1 MAVTSDQEGLGK
13 TYEYKPYVPEE
24 TDLKELTFK
33 ALFIGVI
40 MAIILGSANAYL
52 GLKAGITVAATFP
65 AAVVGM
71 AALRLF
77 GGTILEENVSRTTGA
92 VGEALAAGAIFTIPA
107 FVIAGVWE
115 QIRYVEA
122 TILMLVGGV
131 LGAMFVILL
140 RRILVEESGLP
151 FPESVAAAEIHKAG
165 QGGGTGAGYVFG
177 AMGLSALIEL
187 FKNSKGLLAFANY
200 QAFATLASE
209 KGRLALYPD
218 PQTGRG
224 AAEVTIGG
232 GWLFESPAASPALWG
247 VGYIIGPRLA
257 SIAFSGGLLGWAL
270 FVPLVMMFAPDLLS
284 AIGKPEVLAGAMSST
299 DGNQILYLATGIWTF
314 VVRPFAVG
322 AMLVGAAYTL
332 WNMRKQLITGIGR
345 AVTDLFKSGGQKEKL
360 TRTQT
365 DLPFGVIFGV
375 IGILVILMAVIYYFF
390 SQDIIAAITAAI
402 VMTVAGFFFAAVAG
416 YLVGLIGSSNNPI
429 SGLTLSTLILAAV
442 LLVALGVPER
452 LAQAYPEMGTFFAI
466 AAVLG
471 VASVI
476 CCACGVAGDMLQDLK
491 VGHILGGTPW
501 RMEIGKLTGVFFA
514 ALVMAVPLILLHEA
528 YADTGGIG
536 GTDLPAPQAGLM
548 AMLSKGIIGGDM
560 NWPLV
565 ILGMVFS
572 IGLVLIKSPSPMLIA
587 IGMYLPLH
595 TTFAIFVGGLIRFVL
610 DRTVNRRKVEGDHK
624 TRLENVG
631 ILLAS
636 GLIAGEALMA
646 IALAGFNFVEGFSLP
661 KLVADPQAWPGIIPL
676 ALIAIIL
683 IWLPLRSV
691 NRDSGSTKEET
702 GA

>member
-1 MAVTSDQEGLGK
+1 MAEKGDQEGLGK
-13 TYEYKPYVPEE
+13 VYEYKPYVPEE
-24 TDLKELTFK
+24 TDLKELSFK

-40 MAIILGSANAYL
+40 MAIILGAANAYL

-177 AMGLSALIEL
+177 AMGLSAIIEL
-187 FKNSKGLLAFANY
+187 FKNSKGLVAFANY
-200 QAFATLASE
+200 QSFATLASE
-209 KGRLALYPD
+209 KSRLALYPD
-218 PQTGRG
+218 PHTGKG
-224 AAEVTIGG
+224 TAEIAMGG

-270 FVPLVMMFAPDLLS
+270 FVPLVMMFAPDLLA
-284 AIGKPEVLAGAMSST
+284 AIGKPEVLAAAKEATHG
-299 DGNQILYLATGIWTF
+299 DQVLYLATGIWTY
-314 VVRPFAVG
+314 VIRPFAVG

-332 WNMRKQLITGIGR
+332 WRMRKQLLTGIGR
-345 AVTDLFKSGGQKEKL
+345 AVTDLFKAAGQKEKL
-360 TRTQT
+360 ARTQT
-365 DLPFGVIFGV
+365 DLPFGIIFSV
-375 IGILVILMAVIYYFF
+375 IGVLVILMAVIYYFF
-390 SQDIIAAITAAI
+390 SQDVIAAITAAI
-402 VMTVAGFFFAAVAG
+402 VMTIAGFFFAAVAG

-429 SGLTLSTLILAAV
+429 SGLTLSTLILAAI
-442 LLVALGVPER
+442 LLVALGVPDR
-452 LAQAYPEMGTFFAI
+452 LLKAYPEMGTFFAI

-514 ALVMAVPLILLHEA
+514 ALVMAVPLILLHQA

-548 AMLSKGIIGGDM
+548 AMLSKGIITGVM

-565 ILGMVFS
+565 ILGMIFS
-572 IGLVLIKSPSPMLIA
+572 IGLILIKSPSPMLIA

-595 TTFAIFVGGLIRFVL
+595 TTFAIFVGGIIRFVL
-610 DRTVNRRKVEGDHK
+610 DRVVARRKVEGDTK
-624 TRLENVG
+624 TRLENTG

-646 IALAGFNFVEGFSLP
+646 IVLAGFNFVEGFSLP

-676 ALIAIIL
+676 AIITILL
-683 IWLPLRSV
+683 IWLPLRSL
-691 NRDSGSTKEET
+691 NRAGGT
-702 GA
+702 AQ

>member
-1 MAVTSDQEGLGK
+1 MAVVNDQEGLAK
-13 TYEYKPYVPEE
+13 APEYTPYVPEE
-24 TDLKELTFK
+24 TDLKELTLR
-33 ALFIGVI
+33 ALVIGVF

-115 QIRYVEA
+115 QIDYMWA
-122 TILMLVGGV
+122 TVLMLVGGV
-131 LGAMFVILL
+131 LGVMFVILL

-187 FKNSKGLLAFANY
+187 FKNSKGLQAFKGY
-200 QAFATLASE
+200 QAYASIAAE
-209 KGRLALYPD
+209 KAKLVLYPD
-218 PQTGRG
+218 PKTGAG
-224 AAEVTIGG
+224 TAEIGMGG
-232 GWLFESPAASPALWG
+232 GWLAETPSASPALWG

-270 FVPLVMMFAPDLLS
+270 FVPLVMMFAPGLLDFVS
-284 AIGKPEVLAGAMSST
+284 AQSVADGAASAT
-299 DGNQILYLATGIWTF
+299 NGDANLYLATGIWTY

-322 AMLVGAAYTL
+322 AMLIGAAYTL
-332 WNMRKQLITGIGR
+332 WNMRKQLLTGIGR
-345 AVTDLFKSGGQKEKL
+345 AVTDLFKAAGQKEKL
-360 TRTQT
+360 SRIQT
-365 DLPFGVIFGV
+365 DLPFGIIFSV
-375 IGILVILMAVIYYFF
+375 IGVLVVLMSIIYYIF
-390 SQDIIAAITAAI
+390 SQDVIAAITAAI

-452 LAQAYPEMGTFFAI
+452 LTALNPELGTFLAI

-514 ALVMAVPLILLHEA
+514 ALVMAIPLIMLHEG
-528 YADTGGIG
+528 YADSGGIG
-536 GTDLPAPQAGLM
+536 GTELPAPQAGLM

-572 IGLVLIKSPSPMLIA
+572 VGLILIKSPSPMLIA

-595 TTFAIFVGGLIRFVL
+595 TTFAIFVGGLIRYVV
-610 DRTVNRRKVEGDHK
+610 DRMVARRKIEGTTK
-624 TRLENVG
+624 ARLENTG

-646 IALAGFNFVEGFSLP
+646 IVLAGFNFVEGFSLP
-661 KLVADPQAWPGIIPL
+661 HLVADPQAWPGIIPL
-676 ALIAIIL
+676 AIVALIL
-683 IWLPLRSV
+683 IYLPLRSGKK
-691 NRDSGSTKEET
+691 NAAREET
-702 GA
+702 AA

>member
-1 MAVTSDQEGLGK
+1 MAVTGDQEGLGK

-187 FKNSKGLLAFANY
+187 FKNTKGLLAFANY
-200 QAFATLASE
+200 QSFATLASE
-209 KGRLALYPD
+209 KSKLALYPD

-270 FVPLVMMFAPDLLS
+270 FVPLVMMFAPDLLT
-284 AIGKPEVLAGAMSST
+284 AVGKPEVLAGALDST
-299 DGNQILYLATGIWTF
+299 KGDQFIYLAKGIWTF

-345 AVTDLFKSGGQKEKL
+345 AVTDLFKSAGQKEKL
-360 TRTQT
+360 ARTQT

-375 IGILVILMAVIYYFF
+375 IGILVILMSVIYYFF

-514 ALVMAVPLILLHEA
+514 ALVMAIPLILLHEA

-536 GTDLPAPQAGLM
+536 GSDLPAPQAGLM

-572 IGLVLIKSPSPMLIA
+572 MGLILIKSPSPMLIA

-610 DRTVNRRKVEGDHK
+610 DKTVNRRKVEGNRK

-646 IALAGFNFVEGFSLP
+646 ILLAGFNFVEGFSLP
-661 KLVADPQAWPGIIPL
+661 VLVADPQAWPGIIPL

-691 NRDSGSTKEET
+691 NRDTGSTEET
-702 GA
+702 ST